1 MGSFKDR
8 LTPNLRILYKSRIM
22 KLAVMIP
29 NWVGDACMATP
40 ALRALRSELPPQ
52 TVISWVGRPGPLAVL
67 EGLPWADQ
75 TLCYKPRASAGSKL
89 ASGKPILSRRGLVHQ
104 LRQDRYD
111 AILYLTNSLSTAL
124 VGALARI
131 PRRIGYARDWRSWL
145 LTDAISVRSGTDD
158 AHKDPCI
165 DNYLRLVRSMGCQ
178 ALDKRTQLAVDPSD
192 EALGL
197 ECLESLGLDP
207 QQELLVLNTG
217 AATAPTKRWP
227 IEQAA
232 KTASELAEQL
242 ELSVIVH
249 CGPAERDNANTLEG
263 LADHPRVKSMG
274 RFKELPLGLS
284 KALIARSRLVISTD
298 SGPRHI
304 AVAMNKPVVSLFG
317 SIDPGLTRS
326 YNIPE
331 TILTL
336 GLACQPCGSYNCR
349 FKHANC
355 MNLLDSERVIRA
367 AKVAYRQSTHPQ
379 LIITNIR

>member
-1 MGSFKDR
+1 
-8 LTPNLRILYKSRIM
+8 M

-52 TVISWVGRPGPLAVL
+52 SVITWVARPGPLAVL
-67 EGLPWADQ
+67 KGLPWADQ
-75 TLCYKPRASAGSKL
+75 FVCYKPRASAGSKL
-89 ASGKPILSRRGLVHQ
+89 PSGQPILNRRGLVHQ
-104 LRQDRYD
+104 LRQERFD

-124 VGALARI
+124 LGALARI

-145 LTDAISVRSGTDD
+145 LSDAISVRAGLKD
-158 AHKDPCI
+158 ARKDPCI
-165 DNYLRLVRSMGCQ
+165 DNYLRLVESMGCQ
-178 ALDKRTQLAVDPSD
+178 ALDKRTELALEPAD
-192 EALGL
+192 EALAI
-197 ECLESLGLDP
+197 ECLESLGLSP
-207 QQELLVLNTG
+207 HQELLVINTG

-232 KTASELAEQL
+232 KTASELANQL
-242 ELSVIVH
+242 DLSVLIH
-249 CGPAERDNANTLEG
+249 CGPAERDNANAIEK

-274 RFKELPLGLS
+274 SFKELPLGLS

-326 YNIPE
+326 YNFPE

-336 GLACQPCGSYNCR
+336 GLACQPCGSYDCR

-355 MNLLDSERVIRA
+355 MNHLDSDRVVRA
-367 AKVAYRQSTHPQ
+367 AKSAYRQSDFSQRQ
-379 LIITNIR
+379 LQNIR

>member
-1 MGSFKDR
+1 
-8 LTPNLRILYKSRIM
+8 M

-52 TVISWVGRPGPLAVL
+52 TVITWVGRPGPLAVL

-104 LRQDRYD
+104 LRQDQHD

-145 LTDAISVRSGTDD
+145 LTEAISVRSATDD

-192 EALGL
+192 ELLAL
-197 ECLESLGLDP
+197 ECLESLGIDP

-232 KTASELAEQL
+232 KTASELADQL
-242 ELSVIVH
+242 DLSVIVH
-249 CGPAERDNANTLEG
+249 CGPSERDNANALEE

-284 KALIARSRLVISTD
+284 KALIARSRLVLSTD

-326 YNIPE
+326 YNVPE

-379 LIITNIR
+379 LTITNIR